1 MHSDREIDHL
11 EDVLSNIEVMPDAMC
26 ISELDGYVA
35 GLLLCPE
42 MIMPSE
48 WLPEV
53 WNMDSEP
60 EFMSVEQAQDTIGA
74 VMAHYNR
81 VAGNLAQRSQ
91 AYEILLEQAEGED
104 TPFWEFWVSG
114 FEQAMRFRP
123 NAWKAYETCD
133 DEDAATAFALMQ
145 SLIDLSS
152 KHSHLPK
159 AEQEKLEENAP
170 DLIPT
175 AIMAMNDWLKSNQIP
190 SFNSGRNFNWF
201 DAANEPGKPAVSVK
215 VGRNELCTC
224 GSGRKYKKC
233 CGAN

>member
-1 MHSDREIDHL
+1 
-11 EDVLSNIEVMPDAMC
+11 MPDAMC

-74 VMAHYNR
+74 VMGHYNR
-81 VAGNLAQRSQ
+81 VAENLAQRTSP
-91 AYEILLEQAEGED
+91 YEILLEQAEGED

-133 DEDAATAFALMQ
+133 DDDAATAFALMQ

-159 AEQEKLEENAP
+159 TEQEKLEDNASE
-170 DLIPT
+170 LIPT
-175 AIMAMNDWLKSNQIP
+175 AIMAMNDWLKSNHIP

-201 DAANEPGKPAVSVK
+201 NAANEPGKPAVSVK